1 MKKLLAFLLALI
13 MLISL
18 VGCAK
23 GSEGKKASAPPDET
37 APSQTEEETPPPAAT
52 AEAVVLE
59 IVGTIDEDVDHF
71 ARPAY
76 KFVYAHYDN
85 NLLEQQMY
93 DAFVDIAPVYN
104 FELTRMSGDTDDET
118 YVTNLQTLIDRGDV
132 DGFIETTN
140 SVQNAVLSLLEESG
154 IPYINLFTEYY
165 DAEGRVITPT
175 VGLPQYQ
182 SGYDSLKYLTDNY
195 KEYWGDVDTNE
206 IGLITI
212 DFSVS
217 PALNE
222 RIIGIEDAFKEAFP
236 GNENIFYNDSFAAG
250 QSAWFTLEGGYDP
263 TAQTIG
269 SHPEV
274 KYWMVASCLE
284 NYSQGAARA
293 ADDLGRNDTML
304 ITTVGHPMLEQE
316 WDNGYDG
323 AWKCAIA
330 ISNYA
335 YATPTVLGLI
345 ALCDGR
351 ATAETL
357 WPQFKGESEECAIW
371 LADYAVVTKDTYR
384 DYLNSM
390 DEKYGPK

>member
-1 MKKLLAFLLALI
+1 MKKLLALLLALVT
-13 MLISL
+13 LFSL
-18 VGCAK
+18 VACSKEAEK
-23 GSEGKKASAPPDET
+23 GPSSSPSPS
-37 APSQTEEETPPPAAT
+37 PSQTEPSAQPQAGNVDPE
-52 AEAVVLE
+52 V
-59 IVGTIDEDVDHF
+59 VGTINEDIDHS
-71 ARPAY
+71 ARRTY

-93 DAFVDIAPVYN
+93 DAFMELAPVYN
-104 FELTRMSGDTDDET
+104 YELTRMTGDTDDET

-132 DGFIETTN
+132 DGFIIETTN
-140 SVQNAVLSLLEESG
+140 SVQNAVLALLEDSG
-154 IPYINLFTEYY
+154 IPYINLFTEYF
-165 DAEGRVITPT
+165 DSEGRVVTPT
-175 VGLPQYQ
+175 VGIPQFQ
-182 SGYDSLKYLTDNY
+182 TGYESLKYLTDNY
-195 KEYWGDVDTNE
+195 KKYWGDVDTSK

-222 RIIGIEDAFKEAFP
+222 RIVGIEACFREAFP
-236 GNENIFYNDSFAAG
+236 GNENIFYHDSFAAG
-250 QSAWFTLEGGYDP
+250 QSAWFTLEGGYNP
-263 TAQTIG
+263 VAQTVG
-269 SHPEV
+269 SHPEI

-293 ADDLGRNDTML
+293 ADDLKLNDTML

-323 AWKCAIA
+323 AWKCAVA

-357 WPQFKGESEECAIW
+357 WPQFKKDGDKCAIW
-371 LADYAVVTKDTYR
+371 YADYAVVTKDTYKE
-384 DYLNSM
+384 YLTKMNDM
-390 DEKYGPK
+390 YGPNK